1 MPWQYIMAKQSK
13 KTQALTR
20 LVGGVKKR
28 GMYQQARG
36 VPTAQIDVN
45 RLMQKKQRETRIR
58 IGRVIYDIA
67 EDMLFVHDHRFEKR
81 GITKK
86 GVEQVLSLSTRLR
99 ELRVAERQRD
109 LFPFGYDRSTGKQ
122 LDAAGV
128 ETFRKLLAYEKV
140 RIPYLDL
147 IEVFSGA
154 SNNFVFPYPSAVILA
169 KLAHALIDPR
179 KHGGIITLIDM
190 MTSFIRTKTPAFL
203 VREVDLYFKHAIVD
217 GNLRVSV
224 PSTLQ
229 KRRRDTQQTPKRER
243 NDAPR
248 RQVKAIRR

>member
-1 MPWQYIMAKQSK
+1 MAKQSK

-67 EDMLFVHDHRFEKR
+67 EDMLFVQFEKR

-128 ETFRKLLAYEKV
+128 ETFRKYLAYWKV
-140 RIPYLDL
+140 RCPYLDR
-147 IEVFSGA
+147 IEIFSGA

-179 KHGGIITLIDM
+179 KYGGIITLIDEM
-190 MTSFIRTKTPAFL
+190 ASFIRTKTPAFL
-203 VREVDLYFKHAIVD
+203 AREVDLYFKHAIVD

-224 PSTLQ
+224 PTTLQ

-248 RQVKAIRR
+248 RQVKAIRRR